1 MSSQKFKELPNSTN
15 AVESYNRSDH
25 CQPLKVEMMATYR
38 EDMAKAFEIMA
49 RERGLRTTYED
60 EKQKVVTRVLTANF
74 SAKRKRV
81 RLQFTDDVD
90 SPPPP
95 DKRSNFIS
103 AHTHT
108 CTCTYSFQY
117 TCTFL
122 AIN

>member
-25 CQPLKVEMMATYR
+25 CQPLKVEMMA
-38 EDMAKAFEIMA
+38 KAFEIMA

-60 EKQKVVTRVLTANF
+60 EKQKVVIRVLTANF

-90 SPPPP
+90 SPPP
-95 DKRSNFIS
+95 R
-103 AHTHT
+103 
-108 CTCTYSFQY
+108 
-117 TCTFL
+117 
-122 AIN
+122 